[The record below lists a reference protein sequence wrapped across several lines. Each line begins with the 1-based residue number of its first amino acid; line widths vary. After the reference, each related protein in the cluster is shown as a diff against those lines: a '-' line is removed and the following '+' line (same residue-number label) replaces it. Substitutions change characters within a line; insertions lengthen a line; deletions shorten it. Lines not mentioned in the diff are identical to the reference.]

1 MHGKYN
7 IFINVNFIY
16 IIFMLFESNIY
27 VYTPWHLYDTYN
39 FYIQYIILLFYV
51 KLQIILD

>member
-7 IFINVNFIY
+7 IFINVNFIC
-16 IIFMLFESNIY
+16 IIFILFESNIY

-51 KLQIILD
+51 KL